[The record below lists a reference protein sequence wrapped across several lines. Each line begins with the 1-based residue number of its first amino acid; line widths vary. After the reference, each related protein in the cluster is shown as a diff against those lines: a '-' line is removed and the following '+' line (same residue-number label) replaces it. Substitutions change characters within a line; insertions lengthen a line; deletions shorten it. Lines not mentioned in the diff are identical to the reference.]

1 MRRQPVFTDQKIRKC
16 GCNAGA
22 PPNWSAASMKSLSK
36 SQLAFHSLILT
47 FMWGCKG
54 SIIAET
60 ILKKKKKAVGVTFP
74 IQTYHKATEIT
85 AVWRWPEDRQAYQW
99 GSVGSP
105 EVNIPIHGQPVST
118 RAPRRWEERKNN
130 LFKNWCWDHWKS
142 KGRRM
147 KGGPYLTPY
156 TNVNSKWA

>member
-36 SQLAFHSLILT
+36 SQLGFHSLILT
-47 FMWGCKG
+47 FMWGRKG
-54 SIIAET
+54 SRIAET
-60 ILKKKKKAVGVTFP
+60 ILKSKEKAVGGTFL
-74 IQTYHKATEIT
+74 IQTSHRATEIT
-85 AVWRWPEDRQAYQW
+85 AVWPRPEGRQACQW
-99 GSVGSP
+99 DSVGSP
-105 EVNIPIHGQPVST
+105 DINTRIHGQPLST
-118 RAPRRWEERKNN
+118 RTPRRCTEEKNS
-130 LFKNWCWDHWKS
+130 LFNNWCWDRWKP